1 MKINK
6 KDFIQKIKEN
16 KLKIAFIGMSNIG
29 KSHWSNI
36 LEEKESFVRIS
47 VDEEIEKMMKKKMF
61 LGNPYEDSFTE
72 KENEITQSV
81 NLFTEKNEGNFIFD
95 TSGSIIYNEE
105 KTLKKLKQKFFI
117 ILFDADMN
125 CLDDMILSFF
135 KHPKPVIWKDKFS
148 QKKDETDKDALR
160 RCYPALLSHRIN
172 LYREL
177 SDVILDGKITKNPE
191 TSFEEFWQHLLE
203 KLD

>member
-16 KLKIAFIGMSNIG
+16 KLKIVFIGMSNIG

-36 LEEKESFVRIS
+36 LKERENFSRIG

-72 KENEITQSV
+72 KENEIMTIENEITQSV

-95 TSGSIIYNEE
+95 TSI
-105 KTLKKLKQKFFI
+105 
-117 ILFDADMN
+117 
-125 CLDDMILSFF
+125 
-135 KHPKPVIWKDKFS
+135 
-148 QKKDETDKDALR
+148 
-160 RCYPALLSHRIN
+160 
-172 LYREL
+172 
-177 SDVILDGKITKNPE
+177 
-191 TSFEEFWQHLLE
+191 
-203 KLD
+203 